1 MNPSRSCRAIRNCS
15 CAVRPRSSVPGAEK
29 KLLQDNTSEARKH
42 REEKEDQEEE
52 SEEVAEKGRR
62 NKARGE

>member
-1 MNPSRSCRAIRNCS
+1 MRREAQVLCTW
-15 CAVRPRSSVPGAEK
+15 GGK